1 MNNTGHKGEKT
12 GYRVI
17 LLLVVGLTAFS
28 SAMKELNQVQQLSLE
43 ASHLIAQWTEK
54 IAPTEVA
61 PQAVVKLES
70 CEMKQSAPS
79 VELPWLA
86 NAADEDT
93 PEPSEAPPAPP
104 VLAHR
109 AKPSV
114 AQLAKLKKLRH
125 LNIDPVQFEVRMS
138 PDHDAEPD
146 EVITAELPL
155 SMFKARARK
164 HGAIRNNPRDREI
177 LLKTV
182 NRSINLRIAG

>member
-1 MNNTGHKGEKT
+1 MNNT

-43 ASHLIAQWTEK
+43 ASQLIAQWFDK
-54 IAPTEVA
+54 VA
-61 PQAVVKLES
+61 PIEVPSTAVVKLES
-70 CEMKQSAPS
+70 CEIKQSTPS

-86 NAADEDT
+86 NVADEDAT
-93 PEPSEAPPAPP
+93 EPPAPP

-114 AQLAKLKKLRH
+114 IQLAKPKKLRR
-125 LNIDPVQFEVRMS
+125 LNIDPVQFEVRIS
-138 PDHDAEPD
+138 PDHDAEPN
-146 EVITAELPL
+146 EPIIAELPL
-155 SMFKARARK
+155 STFKAKARK
-164 HGAIRNNPRDREI
+164 HGVIRISPRDREL

-182 NRSINLRIAG
+182 NRGISLRIAS